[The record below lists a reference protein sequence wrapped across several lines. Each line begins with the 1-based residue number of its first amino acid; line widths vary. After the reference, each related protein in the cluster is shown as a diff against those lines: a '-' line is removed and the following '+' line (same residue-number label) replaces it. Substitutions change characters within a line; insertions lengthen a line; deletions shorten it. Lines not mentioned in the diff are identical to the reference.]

1 MKGLYRFAFLLSS
14 FGPLFLILA
23 AKTALDPHAPR
34 YGLWIFCVLFA
45 VAILAFVMIIRGLKR
60 SAAQIHAL
68 TDLKP
73 RDSDIF
79 PYLMTYIPS
88 LIFRDL
94 YTPGIGVPLL
104 ILYLLVFTLYF
115 KLDSPYLNP
124 FFALL
129 GYRVHEARMQG
140 TRSQIILISKGQI
153 FSGQET
159 LLLNEVAGGHAAVYF
174 YDKAQADTA
183 PQSIG

>member
-1 MKGLYRFAFLLSS
+1 MKGIYRFAFLLSS

-34 YGLWIFCVLFA
+34 YGLWAFCVLFA
-45 VAILAFVMIIRGLKR
+45 AAVLAFLIIARGLKR
-60 SAAQIHAL
+60 SAPQIHVL

-94 YTPGIGVPLL
+94 YTPAIGVPLL

-115 KLDSPYLNP
+115 RLDSPYLNP
-124 FFALL
+124 FLALL
-129 GYRVHEARMQG
+129 GYRIHEARMQG
-140 TRSQIILISKGQI
+140 SRSPIILISKGQI

-174 YDKAQADTA
+174 YDKTQADQA
-183 PQSIG
+183 QQPAD